1 MLSFIIIVLVLS
13 SLFRRPRYW
22 GFFPFMSGWGYRR
35 PPWAGIIVRRWV
47 ALTAW
52 EASMVWAAG
61 SGTALTDASDVPS
74 DLRGGVPSDR
84 SPS

>member
-22 GFFPFMSGWGYRR
+22 GFFPFMSGWGYHGLASSSADGWPSRHGRLPWYGRR
-35 PPWAGIIVRRWV
+35 VQGRPSRTLLTFPLISGAESPP
-47 ALTAW
+47 T
-52 EASMVWAAG
+52 
-61 SGTALTDASDVPS
+61 
-74 DLRGGVPSDR
+74 R